1 MYVKITP
8 DPSMISFQPN
18 IAQPFTTRTK
28 STLQVQIRDS
38 IDALFQEYQKS
49 INGYT
54 HDEVLKIDGSLNVKT
69 SKRSI
74 PEILMEKENKTRYNR
89 HVSGQFMEYEM
100 SLNNSNGDIPFL
112 TVEEDARFEIPF
124 ELLWSEG
131 TKMSTLCKLPGN
143 PWDVLKGF

>member
-1 MYVKITP
+1 MYAKIITEP
-8 DPSMISFQPN
+8 TMIPFQPN
-18 IAQPFTTRTK
+18 IAQPFKARTK

-74 PEILMEKENKTRYNR
+74 PEILMEKPSPAPLRKCND
-89 HVSGQFMEYEM
+89 M
-100 SLNNSNGDIPFL
+100 NGILGKLLFYIIIFPNFHFFDIFVYL
-112 TVEEDARFEIPF
+112 VFEI
-124 ELLWSEG
+124 LYI
-131 TKMSTLCKLPGN
+131 C
-143 PWDVLKGF
+143 